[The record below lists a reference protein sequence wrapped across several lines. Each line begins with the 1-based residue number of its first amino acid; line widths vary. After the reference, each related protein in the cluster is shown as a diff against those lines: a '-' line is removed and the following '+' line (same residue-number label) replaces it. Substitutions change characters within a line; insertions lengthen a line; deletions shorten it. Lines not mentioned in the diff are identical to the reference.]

1 MILKNFNTMKRIQ
14 AKSLLTLIIILIII
28 GISTS
33 ANTFIGNDLVANRD
47 SIPIDT
53 VTSDFYVIT
62 NPYRVLFPETLE
74 EHRKESKK
82 YIKKY
87 IREQHSYIQLMFRR
101 GKKYMPTAIKI
112 LDKYGVPREFRFLAA
127 LESNFSAHAVSPV
140 GAVGYWQFMAPLA
153 KQYGLKIGGKYDE
166 RKNFRK
172 STTAAAKFFRDQ
184 LKAYDG
190 DMLLTAAS
198 YNCGPG
204 RVSSSIRKSGKKD
217 ADFWDIQEYLPSET
231 RKFVKRFVALNVV
244 YVNYTNFL
252 QTSMDFEGPHSITI
266 ASTDSALSLLVRPP
280 IEL

>member
-1 MILKNFNTMKRIQ
+1 MKKIQ

-33 ANTFIGNDLVANRD
+33 ANTFIGNDLAADKD
-47 SIPIDT
+47 SIPVDT
-53 VTSDFYVIT
+53 ISSDFYVIT
-62 NPYRVLFPETLE
+62 NPYRVLYPETLK
-74 EHRKESKK
+74 EHREESKK
-82 YIKKY
+82 YIKRY
-87 IREQHSYIQLMFRR
+87 IREQHSYIALMFRR

-112 LDKYGVPREFRFLAA
+112 LDKYDVPREFRYLAA

-153 KQYGLKIGGKYDE
+153 KQYGLEIGGKYDE

-172 STTAAAKFFRDQ
+172 STTAAAQFFRDQ
-184 LKAYDG
+184 LEAYDG
-190 DMLLTAAS
+190 DILLTVAS

-204 RVSSSIRKSGKKD
+204 RVSSSIRRSGKKD

-244 YVNYTNFL
+244 SRNYDNFL
-252 QTSMDFEGPHSITI
+252 DKSMDFDGPHSITI
-266 ASTDSALSLLVRPP
+266 ASADSSYFSWINPP
-280 IEL
+280 TEL